1 MEITEVEY
9 AKISHLLPKQRKNV
23 IPLILFLNA
32 LLYAVEN
39 GCKWRKL
46 PKEYG
51 KWNTIYRRARR
62 WAENGTLAAVFIEL
76 QRLEIIKIKIER
88 MSLDSTSI
96 KVHPDAHGAEKKTE
110 NKPSA
115 RVSEGGTL
123 NFMWVPLMKD
133 FP

>member
-9 AKISHLLPKQRKNV
+9 GKISHLLPKQRKNV

-32 LLYAVEN
+32 LQYAIEN
-39 GCKWRKL
+39 GCKWRKV

-62 WAENGTLAAVFIEL
+62 WSKNGTLAVVFIEL

-88 MSLDSTSI
+88 MSLDSTSV

-115 RVSEGGTL
+115 RAVAGGTQK
-123 NFMWVPLMKD
+123 FMWVPLMSGS
-133 FP
+133 P